1 MTRKTESEKTGRRRD
16 DGQGGLYWVWR
27 TGRNG
32 KRTKMWVGTVE
43 TGLDPRTGQRTR
55 KYVYSVDKRRCADKL
70 NDLREAVKANGGRAP
85 DTRVTVSEWAPRWLE
100 TVQYDVDPSTFRNY
114 RSLCNRWIVP
124 TIGRRPLSKITAA
137 DADKL
142 RRAML
147 DPKDQGGGGL
157 STSTAKQA
165 QVALNLM
172 LEQARREKL
181 IADNPLTDVRA
192 IKVSTVSR
200 RVALT
205 DEQAMSVWRC
215 AISRPA
221 GAGARHALQL
231 MSGMRQGEHTGAVLE
246 DLHLTGDGTGWYEV
260 NWKLEALD
268 REHGCQD
275 STGQVTCHL
284 KRAAYCPQARW
295 IKPDGFEGR
304 HLEGAWWLT
313 RPKHH
318 DPGTVRAVPLS
329 AAVVT
334 AISQWLEATAHY
346 DRRHGLI
353 WCNED
358 GSPITPAQDNK
369 ELRALFAEA
378 GVPAGLTGHVLR
390 HSFVTIAAAQ
400 PGADINVIAKISGH
414 SAKVAE
420 GIYRHHTQEE
430 RRRAVAALA
439 EAITKP
445 EGTGGRTNPA

>member
-1 MTRKTESEKTGRRRD
+1 
-16 DGQGGLYWVWR
+16 
-27 TGRNG
+27 
-32 KRTKMWVGTVE
+32 
-43 TGLDPRTGQRTR
+43 
-55 KYVYSVDKRRCADKL
+55 
-70 NDLREAVKANGGRAP
+70 
-85 DTRVTVSEWAPRWLE
+85 
-100 TVQYDVDPSTFRNY
+100 
-114 RSLCNRWIVP
+114 
-124 TIGRRPLSKITAA
+124 
-137 DADKL
+137 
-142 RRAML
+142 
-147 DPKDQGGGGL
+147 
-157 STSTAKQA
+157 
-165 QVALNLM
+165 
-172 LEQARREKL
+172 
-181 IADNPLTDVRA
+181 
-192 IKVSTVSR
+192 
-200 RVALT
+200 
-205 DEQAMSVWRC
+205 
-215 AISRPA
+215 
-221 GAGARHALQL
+221 

-260 NWKLEALD
+260 SWKLEALD

-275 STGQVTCHL
+275 KTGQVTCHL

-304 HLEGAWWLT
+304 HVEGAWWLT
-313 RPKHH
+313 RPKHD

-329 AAVVT
+329 AAEVT
-334 AISQWLEATAHY
+334 AISRWLEATAHY

-358 GSPITPAQDNK
+358 GSPVTPAQDNK

-414 SAKVAE
+414 PARVAE

-445 EGTGGRTNPA
+445 EGTGGRTNPHRGEYEKHRTRIQFGWSRRARRDKVGASRSRERYHQRSRGSAGERAEQREWSSRSRPGHTFPSCLPRRESWCDLLVRRAGCKLTRDPA